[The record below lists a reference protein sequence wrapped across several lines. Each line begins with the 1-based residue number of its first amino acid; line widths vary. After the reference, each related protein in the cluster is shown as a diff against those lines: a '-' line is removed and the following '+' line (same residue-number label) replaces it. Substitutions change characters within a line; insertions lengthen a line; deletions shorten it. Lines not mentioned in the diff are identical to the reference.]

1 MIINLQHL
9 HLAKMLK
16 VYNIRLKKYA
26 HELHASGRAN
36 RWNKQDEFVIYG
48 ASHISLAALELLAG
62 TSLKP
67 LAGTYVVLEIE
78 LQIDAFS
85 RISLAELP
93 SNWRSVD
100 AYSELQK
107 MGSAWYRLQ
116 KDLVL
121 QVPSAVVPYEHNY
134 LINTK
139 HPDFVAHCRIV
150 RQLPFDFDNRF
161 VAKNDY

>member
-1 MIINLQHL
+1 MIT
-9 HLAKMLK
+9 
-16 VYNIRLKKYA
+16 VYNIRLEKYA
-26 HELHASGRAN
+26 QSLQASGRAN
-36 RWNKQDEFVIYG
+36 RWNRQDEFVLYG

-67 LAGTYVVLEIE
+67 LAGTYVVLEIVLE
-78 LQIDAFS
+78 IDDFACIDAK
-85 RISLAELP
+85 ILP
-93 SNWRSVD
+93 NNWRHVD
-100 AYSELQK
+100 AYADLQK
-107 MGSAWYRLQ
+107 LGSKWYQ
-116 KDLVL
+116 TGTNLVL

-139 HPDFVAHCRIV
+139 HPDFASLCRIV